1 LKSVTNFVTIQ
12 STKGLVVFVVLW
24 IIFSL
29 VVLQVLIMA
38 GAVVWVF
45 TRNVTMV
52 TITALGMCFTYTKNL
67 IRKIG

>member
-1 LKSVTNFVTIQ
+1 MKSVTNFVTIQ